1 MLYLVLTPIPKI
13 LVMPLVERRMVGEG
27 LGSTVDLTS
36 RTKTKGQKTKEKSEI
51 KERNGE
57 RGKYIFPPRN
67 LRFGD
72 RDSAERFFV
81 ERGIPSLVLN
91 EFNLI

>member
-1 MLYLVLTPIPKI
+1 MLFLVLTPIPKI
-13 LVMPLVERRMVGEG
+13 FSYALGGEVHGRR
-27 LGSTVDLTS
+27 
-36 RTKTKGQKTKEKSEI
+36 RTRKYGRSDFQNQNKGAKGKSEI
-51 KERNGE
+51 KERDDE
-57 RGKYIFPPRN
+57 RGKYIFPPLN